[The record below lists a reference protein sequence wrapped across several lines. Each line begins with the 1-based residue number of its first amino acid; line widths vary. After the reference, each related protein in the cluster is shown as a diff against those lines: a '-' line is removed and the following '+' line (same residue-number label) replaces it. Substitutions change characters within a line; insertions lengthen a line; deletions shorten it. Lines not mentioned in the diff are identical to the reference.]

1 MFWNR
6 PLGAYYWLASFPE
19 HGYSAGNIFRVFG
32 CQPRVAAVYNFVN
45 KLALS
50 MATFESVRIYQ
61 ATSDGTVDKL
71 LRGNVR
77 MLGRLGIYTENLDN
91 RQKGFLGGYLS

>member
-19 HGYSAGNIFRVFG
+19 HDYSAGNIFRVFG

-50 MATFESVRIYQ
+50 MATFKSVRIYQ
-61 ATSDGTVDKL
+61 ATGDGTVDKL
-71 LRGNVR
+71 FERFP
-77 MLGRLGIYTENLDN
+77 GRLLVLVDKIG
-91 RQKGFLGGYLS
+91 RAHV